1 MEIAKIYEN
10 EIIKQMILLYDVKN
24 IVLNSGNVNGLSQ
37 WHDRIRLHKL
47 TNTIRV
53 KERLLTQNDYQF
65 LEMLVLKYNINTY
78 I

>member
-1 MEIAKIYEN
+1 MEIAKIYEY
-10 EIIKQMILLYDVKN
+10 EIIKQSILLSDVKN
-24 IVLNSGNVNGLSQ
+24 IVLKSGNVNGLSQ

-47 TNTIRV
+47 TNTIRL

>member
-1 MEIAKIYEN
+1 MEIAKIYEY
-10 EIIKQMILLYDVKN
+10 EIIKQSILLCDVKN
-24 IVLNSGNVNGLSQ
+24 IVLKSGNVNGLSQ

-47 TNTIRV
+47 TNTVRL
-53 KERLLTQNDYQF
+53 KERLLTINDYQF

>member
-1 MEIAKIYEN
+1 MEIAKIYEY
-10 EIIKQMILLYDVKN
+10 EIIKQSILLCDVKN
-24 IVLNSGNVNGLSQ
+24 IVLKSGNVNGLSQ

-47 TNTIRV
+47 TNTIRL
-53 KERLLTQNDYQF
+53 KERLLTINDYQF